1 VTGALRKRI
10 RKRLQAAGINPRR
23 CDELLQEL
31 DVRDLNV
38 DVAANLRQERSVGTF

>member
-1 VTGALRKRI
+1 V
-10 RKRLQAAGINPRR
+10 RKRLQAAGVNARR

-38 DVAANLRQERSVGTF
+38 DVAANLRQEMPPTAFSKRMDR